1 MYNTLMNE
9 YKEYNNL
16 GLTGLTNLGN
26 TCFMNSVLQ
35 CLSHTYE
42 LNDFL
47 STEEYK
53 KKLNRVPDSL
63 ILWEWDKLRKQ
74 MWSEN
79 CIISPGGFLHSIQR
93 IARIKDAELF
103 TGYLQNDLTEFLDF
117 LINCFHNSIKRE
129 VRMTITGEKSTTQ
142 DEIAVKCYEMMKI
155 MYKQEYSEMIDLFF
169 GIHVSKVSSLESN
182 YENISP
188 EPFFNLLLELP
199 TKKNINL
206 YDCLE
211 MYTKKEIIDSGI
223 EVDENKKK
231 EKAEKQIQFWSLPKI
246 LVITLKRFNNNNRK
260 DKRLVQFDDE
270 LDLRN
275 YVIGYSKGSY
285 KYDLFGVCNHMGGT
299 RGGHYTSY
307 IKNANGKWYLC
318 NDTNVNEVQNLNKI
332 KSPAAYCFFYR
343 KKKHLNNI

>member
-9 YKEYNNL
+9 YKEYNNM

-129 VRMTITGEKSTTQ
+129 VKMTITGEKSTTQ
-142 DEIAVKCYEMMKI
+142 DEMAVKCYEMMKV
-155 MYKQEYSEMIDLFF
+155 MYKKEYSEMIDLFF
-169 GIHVSKVSSLESN
+169 GIHVSKVTSLESN

-199 TKKNINL
+199 KSKNISL
-206 YDCLE
+206 CDCLD
-211 MYTKKEIIDSGI
+211 MYTKKETIESGV
-223 EVDENKKK
+223 EVNDNKKK
-231 EKAEKQIQFWSLPKI
+231 EKADKQILFWSLPKI

-260 DKRLVQFDDE
+260 DKRLVDFPDE
-270 LDLRN
+270 LDLRK
-275 YVIGYSKGSY
+275 YVVGYGKGSY
-285 KYDLFGVCNHMGGT
+285 KYDLYGVCNHMGGT

-318 NDTNVNEVQNLNKI
+318 NDTNVNESANVNKI

>member
-1 MYNTLMNE
+1 MNE
-9 YKEYNNL
+9 YKEYNNM

-117 LINCFHNSIKRE
+117 LINCFHTSIKRE
-129 VRMTITGEKSTTQ
+129 VKMTITGEQSTTQ
-142 DEIAVKCYEMMKI
+142 DEMAVKCYEMMKV
-155 MYKQEYSEMIDLFF
+155 MYKKEYSEMIDLFF
-169 GIHVSKVSSLESN
+169 GIHVSKVTSLESN

-199 TKKNINL
+199 KAKNISL
-206 YDCLE
+206 YDCLDT
-211 MYTKKEIIDSGI
+211 YTKQETIESGV
-223 EVDENKKK
+223 EVDDNKKK
-231 EKAEKQIQFWSLPKI
+231 EKADKQILFWSLPKI
-246 LVITLKRFNNNNRK
+246 LVITLKRFNNNNMK
-260 DKRLVQFDDE
+260 DKRLVNFDDE
-270 LDLRN
+270 LDLRK
-275 YVIGYSKGSY
+275 YVVGYAKGSY
-285 KYDLFGVCNHMGGT
+285 KYDLYGVCNHMGGT

-318 NDTNVNEVQNLNKI
+318 NDTNVNEVANLNKI